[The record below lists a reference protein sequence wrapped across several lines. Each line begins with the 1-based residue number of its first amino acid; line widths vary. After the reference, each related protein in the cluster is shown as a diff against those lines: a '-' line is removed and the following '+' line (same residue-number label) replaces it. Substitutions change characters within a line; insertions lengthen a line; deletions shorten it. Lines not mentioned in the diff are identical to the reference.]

1 MSDAKALCVGP
12 PPTANSQRHRIL
24 ERLRSAGQCGVLAAE
39 LYDDPQCRYGR
50 SPRNRISEL
59 RAMGH
64 KITGEWESKVDFRYT
79 LVEET
84 QAPKALPDYNAQKK
98 LNWYERQTGHPRP
111 EKPTPDFGPSFHLP
125 VTPCTPDTQPS

>member
-1 MSDAKALCVGP
+1 MKAPNWKGR
-12 PPTANSQRHRIL
+12 AASQRALVL
-24 ERLRSAGQCGVLAAE
+24 ERLRQAGPVGVLAKE

-59 RAMGH
+59 KQMGF
-64 KITGEWESKVDFRYT
+64 KIEKQWEGRNYRYT

-98 LNWYERQTGHPRP
+98 LDWYVKQTGKPRP
-111 EKPTPDFGPSFHLP
+111 SQHPWKTAFSPNRLAQDDCFVLTPPAEP
-125 VTPCTPDTQPS
+125 RQ

>member
-1 MSDAKALCVGP
+1 MSDAKALCAGP
-12 PPTANSQRHRIL
+12 PSTANSQRERIL
-24 ERLRSAGQCGVLAAE
+24 ERLRVAGQRGVLAAE
-39 LYDDPQCRYGR
+39 FYDDPQCRYGR

-79 LVEET
+79 LIEET

-98 LNWYERQTGHPRP
+98 LDWYERQTGQSRP
-111 EKPTPDFGPSFHLP
+111 HSASANLGPLFEGEGVRS
-125 VTPCTPDTQPS
+125 